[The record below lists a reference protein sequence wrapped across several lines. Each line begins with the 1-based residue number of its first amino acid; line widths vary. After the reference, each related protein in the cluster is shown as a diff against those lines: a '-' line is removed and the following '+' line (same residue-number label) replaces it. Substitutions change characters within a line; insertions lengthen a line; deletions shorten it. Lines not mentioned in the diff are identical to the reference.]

1 MSELTK
7 LTNMIDPEVLAD
19 MIAAKVE
26 KGITAL
32 PYAKVDT
39 TLVGQP
45 GSTITVPQFV
55 WDGEAVIVPEGED
68 IPLRALGTKSA
79 QYPIHKAGIGTAITD
94 EAALS
99 GYGDVM
105 GAAADGI
112 YNSIYGK
119 MDEDAVGELYKA
131 NTISES
137 ATFGYDAIVDGVDK
151 FNEENNKD
159 KVMLVPPALVSV
171 LRKDDDFVDKTHY
184 GNDVMVTGEIGMVAN
199 TRIRP
204 SRRVEGVGGYF
215 YSPIIE
221 TSDEGDAMPA
231 LTYFLKRDTNI
242 EVERVSR
249 KRTTE
254 ITGDQMYI
262 VALTNDSK
270 VVLVKVPGAA
280 IKIKPMYEDE
290 YKYPGTN
297 VTLENSKIT
306 GKATGSISGSTAAY
320 TVKFNGKA
328 KKLSA
333 TDRAALS
340 FDESATHYINGCIEI
355 PGAGISEDAP
365 TVTWGGATVSAAEM
379 RKIGQAWYADFVGAV
394 KESGGAVVLA
404 SGQSTL
410 PTMVCGGITTT
421 FTPNFDGV
429 TLEA

>member
-1 MSELTK
+1 MSEITK
-7 LTNMIDPEVLAD
+7 LKDLIDPEVLAD
-19 MIAAKVE
+19 MVAAKVE

-55 WDGEAVIVPEGED
+55 WDGEAVIVPEGEE
-68 IPLRALGTKSA
+68 IPLRNLGTKA
-79 QYPIHKAGIGTAITD
+79 EKYEIRKAAIGTAVTD

-112 YNSIYGK
+112 ANSIFGK
-119 MDEDAVGELYKA
+119 MDEDTVGELYKA
-131 NTISES
+131 NTISEA

-151 FNEENNKD
+151 FNEENNAE

-171 LRKDDDFVDKTHY
+171 LRKDDDFIDKTHY
-184 GNDVMVTGEIGMVAN
+184 GNDVMVTGEIGIVAN
-199 TRIRP
+199 ARIKP
-204 SRRVEGVGGYF
+204 SRRVEGVGGSY

-221 TSDEGDAMPA
+221 MSVEGDAMPA
-231 LTYFLKRDTNI
+231 LTYFVKRDTNI
-242 EVERVSR
+242 ETERVSR
-249 KRTTE
+249 KRLTE
-254 ITGDQMYI
+254 ITGDQMYV

-297 VTLENSKIT
+297 VVLENAKIT
-306 GKATGSISGSTAAY
+306 GTTTGAISGSTAAY
-320 TVKFNGKA
+320 TIKFKGKA

-333 TDRAALS
+333 ADKAALG
-340 FDESATHYINGCIEI
+340 FDESATHYLNGCIEI
-355 PGAGISEDAP
+355 PGAGLGAAP
-365 TVTWGGATVSAAEM
+365 TVTFGGATVSADEM
-379 RKIGQAWYADFVGAV
+379 RKIGQSWYVDFVGAV
-394 KESGGAVVLA
+394 KDSGGSVVLA